1 MNEFKNSYLMLIA
14 TAASFALLFFLLY
27 VPIPKDNVQLFI
39 FLAGSLVGFFFGSS
53 ITKPKPADPSPS
65 PVQVTL
71 PNLSDVI
78 THATA
83 EAVNKSKGE

>member
-53 ITKPKPADPSPS
+53 ITKPKPADP
-65 PVQVTL
+65 PVQVSL

-78 THATA
+78 THATD
-83 EAVNKSKGE
+83 EAVSKTKGE